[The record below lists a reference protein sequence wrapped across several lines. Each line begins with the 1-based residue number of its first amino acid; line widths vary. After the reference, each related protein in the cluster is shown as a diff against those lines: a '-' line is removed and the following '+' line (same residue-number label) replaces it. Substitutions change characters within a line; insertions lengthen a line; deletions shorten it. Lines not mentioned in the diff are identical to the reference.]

1 MVKGNRTAGLS
12 LLLIGI
18 GSFEAIY
25 LSKEGFVYKIIRYTK
40 VYTGNRGFIA
50 HPGSS
55 LRVTEPEVDDALLR
69 DRINW
74 KRVKKPAQG

>member
-25 LSKEGFVYKIIRYTK
+25 LSNEAGVYKFIRYTK
-40 VYTGNRGFIA
+40 VYAGNRGFIA
-50 HPGSS
+50 RSLGSRCGS
-55 LRVTEPEVDDALLR
+55 GNLQSMTRGYEAR
-69 DRINW
+69 
-74 KRVKKPAQG
+74 